1 MNSTLKTIARRLLLA
16 KPFRRYFVNH
26 VPVESWPGFYGRAQ
40 TIKIPSLIKALP
52 ARTAE
57 CGSNIKIIFKL
68 MQSVAQLPGDMVECG
83 VYRGETLA
91 SEALYLKQ
99 HNISKT
105 LCGCDSFEGFDET
118 VLSEIALGGSHDPQ
132 KKIGGFSDTSF
143 GLIQEKLRSLE
154 VHERVSL
161 LKGYF
166 QDTLHEL
173 DGRRFCFVHLDCDLY
188 DSYKTCLDF
197 FYPRLVPGGI
207 ILLDEYNDP
216 PWPGCNKAVDE
227 FLQDKQEQVM
237 EIESDNYLKY
247 YIQKI

>member
-1 MNSTLKTIARRLLLA
+1 MNSKLKNIASRLLLFE
-16 KPFRRYFVNH
+16 PFLRYFVNH
-26 VPVESWPGFYGRAQ
+26 VPVQSWPGSYGRALA
-40 TIKIPSLIKALP
+40 IRIPALVKP
-52 ARTAE
+52 LPVRTAE
-57 CGSNIKIIFKL
+57 CSSNIKIIFKL
-68 MQSVAQLPGDMVECG
+68 IKSVAHLPGDLVECG
-83 VYRGETLA
+83 VYQGGTLV

-99 HNISKT
+99 NKISKV
-105 LCGCDSFEGFDET
+105 LFGCDSFAGFDET

-132 KKIGGFSDTSF
+132 KKLGGFSDTSLE
-143 GLIQEKLRSLE
+143 LIRENLLRLE
-154 VHERVSL
+154 IDDRVHL

-166 QDTLHEL
+166 QDTLQEL
-173 DGRRFCFVHLDCDLY
+173 RDRRFCFVHLDCDLY
-188 DSYKTCLDF
+188 DSYKACLNF

-227 FLQDKQEQVM
+227 ILNGKQEKLI

>member
-1 MNSTLKTIARRLLLA
+1 MNRNLKDIARSLLLT
-16 KPFRRYFVNH
+16 KPFGSYFVNN
-26 VPVESWPGFYGRAQ
+26 VSVESWPGYYGRAQ
-40 TIKIPSLIKALP
+40 MIKIPSLIKPLP
-52 ARTAE
+52 MKTAE
-57 CGSNIKIIFKL
+57 CGSNIKIIFELMKL
-68 MQSVAQLPGDMVECG
+68 VAQLPGDMVECG
-83 VYRGETLA
+83 VYQGATLV

-99 HNISKT
+99 NKISKT
-105 LCGCDSFEGFDET
+105 LYGCDSFEGFDET

-143 GLIQEKLRSLE
+143 GLIQKKLRRLG
-154 VHERVSL
+154 VHERTNL

-166 QDTLHEL
+166 QDTLQQL
-173 DGRRFCFVHLDCDLY
+173 KDRSFCFVHLDCDLY

-216 PWPGCNKAVDE
+216 AWPGCNKAVDE
-227 FLQDKQEQVM
+227 FLHDKQEKLI